1 MHSRIEDYAMI
12 GDCQTAALVGL
23 NGSIDWLCLP
33 RFDSPSCFS
42 SLLGTDEHGS
52 YCISPSE
59 TINQTRRRYSDG
71 SLILLTEFDTN
82 SGAVELTDFMP
93 IQQGGSHVVRL
104 VRGLRGAV
112 NMQLSLSVRFGYGRA
127 VPWADKLGPGALS
140 FVAGPDM
147 LVLRS
152 PVALQG
158 EDQTTSAHFTVG
170 ESECLAFVLS
180 YGLSHLE
187 PPKMLDVDRVYRETR
202 SFWTNW
208 SDRCADV
215 GRWTQETKRS
225 LITLK
230 GLSNMPTGGIVA
242 AATTSLPEKIG
253 GTRNWDYRYCWVRD
267 SAFTLLAFLHAGYT
281 EEARSFR
288 DWLLRAVAGSPEQ
301 IQIMYGV
308 GGERRLEEVEA
319 PWLPGYEGSAP
330 VRIGNDAALQTQLDI
345 FGELSDAL
353 AVAMKGGLATVERSS
368 KLSPMILEHLEQ
380 LWVKPDAGFWEVRG
394 QAQHFTL
401 SKVMAWVAFDRAASN
416 KSLTTH
422 QTDRNRYRALAD
434 KIHASVRKEGIDPQ
448 RNCFTQAYG
457 VNHMD
462 ASLLL
467 LPLFG
472 FLPPSDDRIRNT
484 VAEIERRLVVN
495 GLVLRYE
502 TETGIDS
509 LPPGEGA
516 FLACSFWLVD
526 NFILQGRLE
535 EAEELFERLLS
546 LRNDVGLLAEQYDP
560 IDKRQLGNFPQAF
573 SHVAMVN
580 SAFGLAS
587 ATKYPQLGFPLIYV
601 PKVPV
606 GFPGNSSGRSGIL

>member
-1 MHSRIEDYAMI
+1 VHSRIEDYAMI

-42 SLLGTDEHGS
+42 SLLGTEEHGC

-59 TINQTRRRYSDG
+59 TINQTRRRYLDG
-71 SLILLTEFDTN
+71 SLILITEFDTD
-82 SGAVELTDFMP
+82 SGSVELTDFMP

-104 VRGLRGAV
+104 IRGLRGTV
-112 NMQLSLSVRFGYGRA
+112 KMQLSLRVRFGYGRA
-127 VPWADKLGPGALS
+127 VPWTDKLGRGELS

-147 LVLRS
+147 LVLRA
-152 PVALQG
+152 PVVLQG
-158 EDQTTSAHFTVG
+158 EDQTANAHFTVG
-170 ESECLAFVLS
+170 QSECLAFVLS

-187 PPKMLDVDRVYRETR
+187 PPKTLDVDRVYRETS

-230 GLSNMPTGGIVA
+230 GLSYLPTGGIVA

-253 GTRNWDYRYCWVRD
+253 GTRNWDYRYCWIRD

-353 AVAMKGGLATVERSS
+353 AVAMKGGLTVVERSS
-368 KLSPMILEHLEQ
+368 KLSPMILEHLAQ
-380 LWVKPDAGFWEVRG
+380 LWIKPDAGFWEVRG

-416 KSLTTH
+416 KSLI
-422 QTDRNRYRALAD
+422 TDHRYRYRALAD
-434 KIHASVRKEGIDPQ
+434 KIHDSVCKHGIDPR

-467 LPLFG
+467 LPLVG
-472 FLPPSDDRIRNT
+472 FLPASDDRIRNT
-484 VAEIERRLVVN
+484 VAQIERRLVID

-526 NFILQGRLE
+526 NFVLQGRLE

-580 SAFGLAS
+580 SAFGLSNAS
-587 ATKYPQLGFPLIYV
+587 RSTAYIRRIPSRDFGISR
-601 PKVPV
+601 
-606 GFPGNSSGRSGIL
+606 NSQP